1 LQPSQRHI
9 LALRHL
15 GHEKLSESSPGLTS
29 LPQAL
34 QFGMSYEPAY
44 ICIVLVAYPLPLIFT
59 FVAFQKKK
67 IKDLYHHGEFRPW
80 VLEDTWLES

>member
-9 LALRHL
+9 RAFLHFGQL
-15 GHEKLSESSPGLTS
+15 KLSDSSPGLTS

-44 ICIVLVAYPLPLIFT
+44 IFRLHIPAGLFLLLSRR
-59 FVAFQKKK
+59 KK
-67 IKDLYHHGEFRPW
+67 
-80 VLEDTWLES
+80 